1 MRKEGVRKGR
11 GREEGEGREEEE
23 EEEAMKITIISA
35 GVGTLEISGGIYNT
49 AGFFQRDSW
58 RKDTNII
65 TSKTQALGIIVWR
78 SHTHFIEGVAT
89 PDYNIIRVGGER
101 SFLFN
106 SQCLRFAVYNGRHCI
121 IIDI

>member
-1 MRKEGVRKGR
+1 MCVCFPYSGTSRNQAYKQQYQRLQRNTG
-11 GREEGEGREEEE
+11 
-23 EEEAMKITIISA
+23 T

-49 AGFFQRDSW
+49 AGFLQRDSW

-65 TSKTQALGIIVWR
+65 TSKMQALGSLAR
-78 SHTHFIEGVAT
+78 SHTRFREGVAT

-106 SQCLRFAVYNGRHCI
+106 SQRLQFAVYNGRHCI
-121 IIDI
+121 FIDI